1 MYLFILESI
10 GTSELLLIGL
20 VALIFFGPR
29 KLPDFAR
36 SLGKVMNEFR
46 RSSNEFK
53 QTWEREV
60 ASEVSQLKAEVN
72 QLKEETNFS
81 SISQNSNKIEES
93 VEKNSIAAK
102 KEIISPEIKE
112 LSQKDF
118 QAIKPKE
125 NLEIQAKAE
134 TEQTLTSKQN
144 WL

>member
-29 KLPDFAR
+29 KLPEFAR
-36 SLGKVMNEFR
+36 TLGKLMNEFR

-60 ASEVSQLKAEVN
+60 ASEVN
-72 QLKEETNFS
+72 QIKDETSFT
-81 SISQNSNKIEES
+81 SISQNSDNIKDSIEEKK
-93 VEKNSIAAK
+93 VADI
-102 KEIISPEIKE
+102 KEIASPNIKE
-112 LSQKDF
+112 LSKEDF
-118 QAIKPKE
+118 EASIPTE
-125 NLEIQAKAE
+125 NSEAVKKRE
-134 TEQTLTSKQN
+134 PEQNLASKQN

>member
-36 SLGKVMNEFR
+36 SLGKIMNEFR

-60 ASEVSQLKAEVN
+60 ASEVN
-72 QLKEETNFS
+72 QLKEETSFTS
-81 SISQNSNKIEES
+81 VSQNSGKVEES
-93 VEKNSIAAK
+93 IEKNSIAAK
-102 KEIISPEIKE
+102 KTMISPEIKE
-112 LSQKDF
+112 LSEEDF

-125 NLEIQAKAE
+125 NLEIQAKTE
-134 TEQTLTSKQN
+134 TEETLTSKQN